1 MKCECNQPTKIRIV
15 SDYPLQKSKT
25 GDVGYDI
32 KALNDGQILAINP
45 GQTIKVHTSVHLE
58 LPDDHEAQVRP
69 RSGLSSKGI
78 LVHFGTVDSGY
89 RGEILVSVTNLNEDI
104 YLIDHGDRIAQIVFA
119 KKDAIFLEE
128 TDHIEEATERGT
140 DGSGSTGR

>member
-32 KALNDGQILAINP
+32 RALNDGRPIHVGPN
-45 GQTIKVHTSVHLE
+45 QTVKIKTGVYLE
-58 LPDDHEAQVRP
+58 LPNEFEAQVRP

-89 RGEILVSVTNLNEDI
+89 RGEVLVSLTNLN
-104 YLIDHGDRIAQIVFA
+104 YLNREIKDGDRIAQLVFA
-119 KKDAIFLEE
+119 KKDIVELEQTE
-128 TDHIEEATERGT
+128 TIEADTERGA
-140 DGSGSTGR
+140 DGFGSTGR